1 MPGDVGAAGPGNEAR
16 LARLLFPDLA
26 DELDRAYAEGRRAAG
41 GTAPARGAE
50 AMLDAAALAAR
61 QGDLGQ
67 AAFAGIDG
75 LEAARFTRGFE
86 LAGAVAGWRDLRV
99 PEPEEFWAAGADHAA
114 LARALMADASLVVVP
129 TVYGLGHDGWVA
141 LFRAAARQ
149 PGSPLSLAAPL
160 ILAPEVTAEFD
171 LLDAVPRGVAAVQV
185 GGGKAGGV
193 QAGGVRAGG
202 VRAGGVSWTL
212 RLVPATPKPPLVGL
226 SHSHGPHPTLPEILM
241 LQLMHVAAGEPLLD
255 GSSFTWVHGTLSGG
269 RFAAR
274 ELFDTSERSVRVN
287 TREVGNQG
295 PHLGARPPIG

>member
-1 MPGDVGAAGPGNEAR
+1 MPGNVGAQGSENEAR

-26 DELDRAYAEGRRAAG
+26 DELDRAHAEGRRAAG
-41 GTAPARGAE
+41 GTAPASGAE

-67 AAFAGIDG
+67 AAFSSIDG
-75 LEAARFTRGFE
+75 LEAVRFTRGFE
-86 LAGAVAGWRDLRV
+86 LAREVAGWRDLRV

-114 LARALMADASLVVVP
+114 LARALMADASLAVVP
-129 TVYGLGHDGWVA
+129 TIYGLGSDGWVA

-149 PGSPLSLAAPL
+149 PSSPLSLAAPL
-160 ILAPEVTAEFD
+160 ILAPEVTAEFE
-171 LLDAVPRGVAAVQV
+171 LLDAVPRGVAAVQAR
-185 GGGKAGGV
+185 AGQAGAV
-193 QAGGVRAGG
+193 QAGAVQGG
-202 VRAGGVSWTL
+202 EVSWTL

-226 SHSHGPHPTLPEILM
+226 SHSHGPHPALPEILM
-241 LQLMHVAAGEPLLD
+241 LQLMHVAAREPLLD

>member
-1 MPGDVGAAGPGNEAR
+1 MPGNVGAQGSGNEAR

-26 DELDRAYAEGRRAAG
+26 DELDRAHAEGSRAAG
-41 GTAPARGAE
+41 GTAPASGAE

-67 AAFAGIDG
+67 AAFSSIDG
-75 LEAARFTRGFE
+75 LEAVRFTRGFE
-86 LAGAVAGWRDLRV
+86 LAREVAGWRDLRV

-114 LARALMADASLVVVP
+114 LARALMADASLAVVP
-129 TVYGLGHDGWVA
+129 TIYGLGSDGWVA

-149 PGSPLSLAAPL
+149 PSSPLSLAAPL
-160 ILAPEVTAEFD
+160 ILAPEVTAEFE
-171 LLDAVPRGVAAVQV
+171 LLDAVPRGVAAVQ
-185 GGGKAGGV
+185 GGE
-193 QAGGVRAGG
+193 
-202 VRAGGVSWTL
+202 VSWTL

-226 SHSHGPHPTLPEILM
+226 SHSHGPHPALPEILM
-241 LQLMHVAAGEPLLD
+241 LQLMHVAAREPLLD